1 MKGLKGLLS
10 KKYNLALVTKTYSAD
25 IPSYKILFDSINKF
39 NQDNLPIFIIIPEN
53 DKQLLQNTI
62 GTQGYT
68 LLFDEDV
75 HRFKY
80 LLAGWEQQ
88 MVIKLKL
95 FQHISSNNLLI
106 LDSDGKFI
114 KPFYEKDFIA
124 YDDIPYTIV
133 HENKQ
138 VAEYETALKG
148 GDYNN
153 TGYTKAVRAYRDL
166 FGFKSTRI
174 YDYGPNPH
182 LWSTKVLSDLFSNY
196 LDYNGLELEEF
207 CLTVKNSYGIH
218 FRETLTYGEYLM
230 ASKAIDIIPSGPLF
244 KTYHWKEM
252 VEFEKGTGLEIE
264 ENIAKNY
271 LGIIMQSKHT

>member
-10 KKYNLALVTKTYSAD
+10 KKYKLALVTKTFSAD
-25 IPSYKILFDSINKF
+25 IPSYKILFESIQKYNE
-39 NQDNLPIFIIIPEN
+39 DNIPIFVIIPHK
-53 DKQLLQNTI
+53 DRQLLVDTI

-68 LLFDEDV
+68 LLFDHDI
-75 HRFKY
+75 HHFKHT
-80 LLAGWEQQ
+80 LPGWEQQ
-88 MVIKLKL
+88 MIIKLKA
-95 FQHISSNNLLI
+95 FHYISADNILL
-106 LDSDGKFI
+106 LDSDGRFI
-114 KPFYEKDFIA
+114 RPFYEKDFIA
-124 YDDIPYTIV
+124 YDNIPYTIV

-148 GDYNN
+148 GDYNK
-153 TGYTKAVRAYRDL
+153 TGYTKAVKAYRDL
-166 FGFKSTRI
+166 FGFKSNKI

-207 CLTVKNSYGIH
+207 CLSVKNQYGVH

-230 ASKAIDIIPSGPLF
+230 SSNSIPIVPSGPLF

-252 VEFEKGTGLEIE
+252 VEFEKGTGLELD